1 MLRDRYDNVLSTQ
14 SQAARDHYVDG
25 LDRFLAARAGV
36 EAAFEAAIDA
46 DDGFALAYLALAR
59 VRHAMGRGEDRMAPL
74 ARARELAADTTAR
87 EKAHIEAMGD
97 LVAGDAASG
106 YRKIRAHLLAY
117 PRDALLAH
125 SCCGVFGLI
134 GFSGQA
140 GREAEQL
147 AFTNQLAPAYGED
160 WWFLCQHAFSQIE
173 AGQTGPATETIERS
187 LALEPDNAHG
197 AHIRAHVYYEAGET
211 KAGFDHIEAWHRQY
225 DPSAQLHCHVSWHV
239 ALWAMELGDTARM
252 WAIYDADLTP
262 PIDRPGK
269 WGPPINLLTDG
280 VALFYRASLNG
291 VDIAPARWQALS
303 AYADRF
309 FAKPGIAFADVHAA
323 LAHAMAGNL
332 AAVDTIVTGA
342 AGPAAPV
349 VRTVASAA
357 KALAAGD
364 WCAVT
369 DQLTPIMAEHE
380 RLGGSRAQRDL
391 VEYMLVSS
399 LLERGQVD
407 EARRLIAMRR
417 PLKAHDAAI
426 ARIH

>member
-1 MLRDRYDNVLSTQ
+1 
-14 SQAARDHYVDG
+14 
-25 LDRFLAARAGV
+25 
-36 EAAFEAAIDA
+36 
-46 DDGFALAYLALAR
+46 
-59 VRHAMGRGEDRMAPL
+59 
-74 ARARELAADTTAR
+74 
-87 EKAHIEAMGD
+87 
-97 LVAGDAASG
+97 
-106 YRKIRAHLLAY
+106 
-117 PRDALLAH
+117 
-125 SCCGVFGLI
+125 
-134 GFSGQA
+134 
-140 GREAEQL
+140 
-147 AFTNQLAPAYGED
+147 
-160 WWFLCQHAFSQIE
+160 
-173 AGQTGPATETIERS
+173 S

-211 KAGFDHIEAWHRQY
+211 KAGFEHIEAWHRQY

-323 LAHAMAGNL
+323 LAHAMAGNI
-332 AAVDTIVTGA
+332 AAVDTIVTSA

-357 KALAAGD
+357 QALAAGD
-364 WCAVT
+364 GCAVT
-369 DQLTPIMAEHE
+369 DQLTPLMAEHE

-391 VEYMLVSS
+391 VDYMLVSS